1 MMAFSN
7 ILFNKIENGLI
18 FTSAYRTFVK
28 NNTISFSNAGIAV
41 VYGPNGTGK
50 TSLAKVFSSEE
61 GTSISCEYNS
71 VEYENGKEIFYVIN
85 DQNNRN
91 IISGTAKDFLLGDN
105 IRKEF
110 ELQQFISQK
119 YQDVILKTISNL
131 KDIFKISTVSNPLIS
146 IIDKA
151 KLLSIV
157 KDLANKNSKGSRIV
171 IKDFLD
177 TIDTLPDKE
186 LPDEF
191 LEEKFRYFVIGY
203 SDKKSLIH
211 KVLTITEPDITKV
224 HNAQQIEED
233 SIAINILTNFS
244 HKTKCI
250 VCDNDGIDSEKL
262 KEEKIQHR
270 QLVIDSLTEQLRS
283 FIEDIIALSSSDDPF
298 LIRDNVLRALEDG
311 DFTSIKVLQS
321 DINQYIAFFNAK
333 LSSLLKNDNDI
344 CELRDKYTEYEKLIS
359 EKPDITEEDFI
370 YIEEILSNSM
380 DKKIAVV
387 RDSNKNL
394 KILLEEK
401 EFLGLD
407 RGELPLSTGEQN
419 FLSLCFEFL
428 KAKNSKNQII
438 VLDDP
443 ISSFDSIYKNKVVFA
458 LVKMLEN
465 KPRIILTHNLDLLR
479 LLESQYK
486 HSFNLYLLNNTEGE
500 DNGFIPLS
508 KNEQNMLI
516 NLKELLDTFRHKI
529 FNEIQSDEMFLVS
542 MIPFMRGYA
551 TIIDDTES
559 IEQLTQ
565 LMHGYK
571 TESVDIA
578 KIYFRLFGNDGRC
591 NLPSSLVVDVSNILS
606 RTVDGISIVNP
617 VKYPLLDKT
626 LKHSFVYLF
635 LRLLVEKTLVEKYS
649 IDTTRYDQLG
659 SIISQAFPA
668 DDVDSIRK
676 RVRLTS
682 KKTLINEF
690 NHFEGNL
697 SIFQPAIDITE
708 KALGAE
714 RTDVLTFVD
723 TIKKS

>member
-1 MMAFSN
+1 MAFSN
-7 ILFNKIENGLI
+7 VLFNKIENGLI
-18 FTSAYRTFVK
+18 FASDYRTFVK

-50 TSLAKVFSSEE
+50 TSLAKVFSGEE
-61 GTSISCEYNS
+61 GTAISCEYDS
-71 VEYENGKEIFYVIN
+71 IVYEDGKELFHVIN

-110 ELQQFISQK
+110 ELQQFTSEKYQEVLLKVISQ
-119 YQDVILKTISNL
+119 L
-131 KDIFKISTVSNPLIS
+131 KDTFKISTVSNPLITS
-146 IIDKA
+146 VENA
-151 KLLSIV
+151 KLSAIV
-157 KDLANKNSKGSRIV
+157 KDLANKNSKGSKTA
-171 IKDFLD
+171 IKEFLD
-177 TIDTLPDKE
+177 VISSLSDEKLPTT
-186 LPDEF
+186 F
-191 LEEKFRYFVIGY
+191 SEEKFVYFVNGY
-203 SDKKSLIH
+203 SDKKSILH
-211 KVLTITEPDITKV
+211 KVLLITEPDITKV
-224 HNAQQIEED
+224 HNAQEIEED
-233 SIAINILTNFS
+233 SVAIDILTHFS

-250 VCDNDGIDSEKL
+250 VCDADGIDSEKL
-262 KEEKIQHR
+262 KEEKTQHR
-270 QLVIDSLTEQLRS
+270 QFVIDSLTKQLRS
-283 FIEDIIALSSSDDPF
+283 FIEDIIALTSSNDPYS
-298 LIRDNVLRALEDG
+298 IRENVLKALENG
-311 DFTSIKVLQS
+311 DFEYIKVLQD
-321 DINQYIAFFNAK
+321 DIKQYINFFNIK
-333 LSSLLKNDNDI
+333 LNLLLKNDIDI
-344 CELRDKYTEYEKLIS
+344 SELKDKYAEYEKIIS

-370 YIEEILSNSM
+370 YIKEILSNSM

-401 EFLGLD
+401 EFLGLERD
-407 RGELPLSTGEQN
+407 ELPLSTGEQN

-428 KAKNSKNQII
+428 KAKNSEKQLI

-465 KPRIILTHNLDLLR
+465 KPRIVLTHNLDLLR

-508 KNEQNMLI
+508 NNEQNMLI
-516 NLKELLDTFRHKI
+516 NLKELLNTFRHKI
-529 FNEIQSDEMFLVS
+529 FNEIQSTELYLIS

-551 TIIDDTES
+551 TIIDDESS

-571 TESVDIA
+571 TEAVDIA
-578 KIYFRLFGNDGRC
+578 KIYFRLFGNDG
-591 NLPSSLVVDVSNILS
+591 NVKLPSSLVVDVPDILS
-606 RTVDGISIVNP
+606 RTVDGVSIVNP
-617 VKYPLLDKT
+617 IKYPLLDKT

-635 LRLLVEKTLVEKYS
+635 LRLLVEKTLVEKYT
-649 IDTTRYDQLG
+649 IDTSRYDQLG
-659 SIISQAFPA
+659 SIISQAFPGN
-668 DDVDSIRK
+668 DVDSIRK

-708 KALGAE
+708 KALGTE
-714 RTDVLTFVD
+714 RTDILTFVN